1 MSSEKT
7 LSDLNISLV
16 CLTQIVGNNV
26 MGATYTSLCN
36 GKVTMPDSISS
47 VLDS

>member
-1 MSSEKT
+1 MSSEKI

-26 MGATYTSLCN
+26 MGATYIPHCVMVRL
-36 GKVTMPDSISS
+36 PDSTSS